1 MPTITFRCPT
11 CGAVFSLPAE
21 RIPDSGARGKCRCGA
36 SLNVFPDGRAAA
48 AESDGPAHSKP
59 APEANPSGTPPAE
72 PPAPIWRI
80 RKPEPNQDF
89 DPGPFTIDEIRKK
102 ILDGQ
107 LLENDLACV
116 HDGEWAP
123 ARAYPALAALFSKA
137 LQQHRLKHGD
147 EEHCAAHRDAKP
159 RWQCEKCEN
168 YLCQECVRNEPLIE
182 GGAPHYLCRACGGE
196 TRTLARSRGG
206 LKGLMGGILG
216 K

>member
-1 MPTITFRCPT
+1 M
-11 CGAVFSLPAE
+11 
-21 RIPDSGARGKCRCGA
+21 D
-36 SLNVFPDGRAAA
+36 VFPDGRAAA
-48 AESDGPAHSKP
+48 AGDDGTVPGEHG
-59 APEANPSGTPPAE
+59 PETSRPEPPPPE
-72 PPAPIWRI
+72 PPAPIWRV
-80 RKPEPNQDF
+80 RKPEPDQDF
-89 DPGPFTIDEIRKK
+89 DQGPFTIEQIREK

-123 ARAYPALAALFSKA
+123 ARAYPALAALFTEA
-137 LQQHRLKHGD
+137 IQQHRQQHGD
-147 EEHCAAHRDAKP
+147 EEHCAVHKEAKP

-196 TRTLARSRGG
+196 TRTLVRTKGG
-206 LKGLMGGILG
+206 LRGLVGGILG